1 MCPTDNLPMAEGEPE
16 NIKKT
21 EPTANETEEVVSDGA
36 APTSEKDSDSQHVT
50 ENQSDQHMHEVES
63 ENATDAED
71 HDNHRRHFLP
81 MEDYHN
87 MSLEKLVD
95 VLEKLL
101 KNERVQVIRDHVE
114 SIKSEFNSQ
123 YEALIEEKKE
133 AFIEEGGNELDFDY
147 SLPIRQHFQNLYK
160 EYKEKRNHYYKELEQ
175 ALQTNLQTRLEIIE
189 EVKSLLN
196 LEENIQTTYKHFRE
210 LQERWKQA
218 GPVPRA
224 NYNDV
229 WRTYHH
235 HVEIFYDFMDLN
247 KDLRDLDFKH
257 NLEEKLKILERAEA
271 LKSENDVP
279 KMFRELQLIH
289 KIWKEDLGPVA
300 KEHREEIWD
309 KFSAITK
316 ELHQKRQDFI
326 KNQDAIYQANL
337 EVKNELISSLEALS
351 EPTDKHSEWQRRIV
365 EVEKL
370 RASFFK
376 AGRVPQASN
385 EITWKRFKK
394 ALRNFNHN
402 KNEFYKNLK
411 KDQQDNLNKKMA
423 LLEKARSFK
432 DSEDWDT
439 VTPIMKQI
447 QAEWKEIGHVPRK
460 FSDKIWHD
468 FKEACNHY
476 FNRLH
481 ANKNKGSQKDQEV
494 IGQKKQLIE
503 ALSQI
508 DFEKLKDKTAVV
520 EELKEIL
527 DKWHNLPRTDVDQRS
542 VNGKFYRNFEN
553 ASKKAGLSK
562 EEVDMLRFNNRIE
575 HLSEKDDD
583 ALYRERVY
591 LRKRIEEIKDEIRQL
606 ENNIQFFNV
615 SDPNNPLFRDVQ
627 KNIENLKHE
636 FEILKEKLKA
646 VREINQ

>member
-21 EPTANETEEVVSDGA
+21 ESVANETEEVNPKDVVSA
-36 APTSEKDSDSQHVT
+36 SEEDANSNQVAD
-50 ENQSDQHMHEVES
+50 NQSNQHLDEVES

-81 MEDYHN
+81 MEDYHS

-95 VLEKLL
+95 ALEKLL

-114 SIKSEFNSQ
+114 NIKSEFNSQ
-123 YEALIEEKKE
+123 YESLIEEKKE
-133 AFIEEGGNELDFDY
+133 AFVQEGGNELDFDY
-147 SLPIRQHFQNLYK
+147 SLPVRQHFQNLYK
-160 EYKEKRNHYYKELEQ
+160 EYKEKRNQYYKELEH
-175 ALQTNLQTRLEIIE
+175 ALQANLQTRLGIIE

-271 LKSENDVP
+271 LKSENDIP
-279 KMFRELQLIH
+279 KMFRELQLLH

-337 EVKNELISSLEALS
+337 EVKNQLIGSLEALS
-351 EPTDKHSEWQRRIV
+351 EPTDKHSEWQRRIA

-370 RASFFK
+370 RESFFK
-376 AGRVPQASN
+376 AGRVPQTSN

-411 KDQQDNLNKKMA
+411 KDQQENLNKKMA
-423 LLEKARSFK
+423 LLEKAKSFK

-439 VTPIMKQI
+439 VTPLMKQI

-481 ANKNKGSQKDQEV
+481 AFKNKGSQKDQEV
-494 IGQKKQLIE
+494 IGQKKQLID

-508 DFEKLKDKTAVV
+508 DFEKIKDKTLIVQN
-520 EELKEIL
+520 LKEIL
-527 DKWHNLPRTDVDQRS
+527 DKWHSLPRTDVDQRA
-542 VNGKFYRNFEN
+542 VNGKFYRNFES

-591 LRKRIEEIKDEIRQL
+591 LRKRIDEVKDEIRQL
-606 ENNIQFFNV
+606 ENNIQFFTV

-636 FEILKEKLKA
+636 LEVLKEKLKA
-646 VREINQ
+646 IREINQ

>member
-1 MCPTDNLPMAEGEPE
+1 MAEGEPE

-21 EPTANETEEVVSDGA
+21 ESAANETGEVAGDGA
-36 APTSEKDSDSQHVT
+36 TPTSKQESDASHIADIQSNQHL
-50 ENQSDQHMHEVES
+50 HEVET

-123 YEALIEEKKE
+123 YESLIEEKKE
-133 AFIEEGGNELDFDY
+133 AFVEEGGNELDFDY

-160 EYKEKRNHYYKELEQ
+160 EYKEKRNHYYKELEH
-175 ALQTNLQTRLEIIE
+175 ALQSNLQTRLEIIE

-257 NLEEKLKILERAEA
+257 NLEEKLKILERAET
-271 LKSENDVP
+271 LKSESDIP
-279 KMFRELQLIH
+279 KMFRELQLLH

-309 KFSAITK
+309 RFSAITK
-316 ELHQKRQDFI
+316 DLHQKRQDFI

-337 EVKNELISSLEALS
+337 EVKNQLISSLETLS
-351 EPTDKHSEWQRRIV
+351 EPTDKHSEWQRRIA

-423 LLEKARSFK
+423 LLEKAKSFK

-439 VTPIMKQI
+439 VTPMMKQI

-503 ALSQI
+503 TLSNI
-508 DFEKLKDKTAVV
+508 NFEKLEDKTAVV
-520 EELKEIL
+520 QNLKDIL
-527 DKWHNLPRTDVDQRS
+527 DKWHSLPRTDVDQRS
-542 VNGKFYRNFEN
+542 INGKFYRNFEN

-591 LRKRIEEIKDEIRQL
+591 LRKRIDEVKDEIRQL

-615 SDPNNPLFRDVQ
+615 SDPSNPLFRDVQ

-636 FEILKEKLKA
+636 LEVLKEKLKA
-646 VREINQ
+646 IREINQ